1 MAAAVTVVVVALAA
15 VLLGRASDGA
25 SGSGSGSWHT
35 YHDSFGLFTLRVPPG
50 WATHFAP
57 TTGTFGDR
65 NGSETERVDM
75 VSFDNPAQGTGS
87 AYVLVTAYPIK
98 TAFDHQHYCQ
108 QPANLQSFTPLTLRD
123 MEPSGYQLFTT
134 ETASFQVD
142 VGIPGVVEPVKF
154 GPATP
159 VPTPIPATWVATDQS
174 VVNALLVSF
183 RPTDPKPLTC

>member
-15 VLLGRASDGA
+15 LLLGRASDGA

-35 YHDSFGLFTLRVPPG
+35 YHDPFGLFTLRVPPG

-65 NGSETERVDM
+65 NGRETERVDM

-87 AYVLVTAYPIK
+87 AYVLVIAYPIK
-98 TAFDHQHYCQ
+98 TAFDHQYNCQ
-108 QPANLQSFTPLTLRD
+108 QPANNQRFTPLTLSG

-134 ETASFQVD
+134 ETATFQVD
-142 VGIPGVVEPVKF
+142 VSIPGVVIPVGF

-159 VPTPIPATWVATDQS
+159 VPTPLPATWVATDKTE
-174 VVNALLVSF
+174 VNEMLVSF
-183 RPTDPKPLTC
+183 QPTNPKPLTC